1 MRNLPIFTSPGD
13 TKGYTKNSSICIPP
27 PTAQFCAM
35 SSAVAS
41 DWGEISPQFD
51 EIAKF
56 LNSRDITTGNEA
68 KTRFDVIDRIIK
80 DLLGWRHGQIE
91 VEERCDSKDE
101 LYVDYVLRSGD
112 ATIVIEAKKI
122 G

>member
-1 MRNLPIFTSPGD
+1 MGD
-13 TKGYTKNSSICIPP
+13 TNNSSIYIL
-27 PTAQFCAM
+27 PTRAQFCPM
-35 SSAVAS
+35 SSTVAS

-80 DLLGWRHGQIE
+80 DVLGWRHGQIE

-112 ATIVIEAKKI
+112 ATLIIEAKKSVPLSQTLRAKNN
-122 G
+122 